1 MREIKFRVWNNVSKD
16 YTYFGTPLLSL
27 DKKEGCPLE
36 FLRPSESKAK
46 VMLSGYGD
54 LEQHTGQKDKNGVEI
69 YEGDKVKAPA
79 MGTDA
84 ICEVFWDINCWCL
97 KDQNGST
104 TGLYP
109 HGGEFTPE
117 VVGNIHENPEAKE

>member
-1 MREIKFRVWNNVSKD
+1 MREIKFRAWKKSESRYVLWNE
-16 YTYFGTPLLSL
+16 LLSNPEHL
-27 DKKEGCPLE
+27 KLVLE
-36 FLRPSESKAK
+36 RIMYES
-46 VMLSGYGD
+46 
-54 LEQHTGQKDKNGVEI
+54 LEQFTGQKDKKRTEEYPDGQEI

-84 ICEVFWDINCWCL
+84 ICEVFWGINCWCL
-97 KDQNGST
+97 KDQNGLT

-117 VVGNIHENPEAKE
+117 VIGNIHENPKAKE